1 MIKIIITNNDNLCT
15 ILSETLIETKNIE
28 IKNID
33 NLDQTIIDSYI
44 RTGTNI
50 IFFSSDN
57 YIELLNVLKFI
68 QKNIDDVII
77 LLSNRIILNELLSNS
92 SFVNSISSKKNL
104 TNTPKNKIYNRTTNT
119 DAIEEY
125 IISMLLNLKFTLYN
139 KGTIYLKDAIFTA
152 FYNEQLLLDTHSLIM
167 QVAKINNEN
176 YINVRSNIDKC
187 LNSTLDFLNTEMLYD
202 TFEYYDGRKV
212 SLKYFVYLFVYTLKK
227 QIDTENT
234 AFLKL

>member
-125 IISMLLNLKFTLYN
+125 IISMLLKFTLYN
-139 KGTIYLKDAIFTA
+139 KVTIYLKDAIFTA